1 MRQCR
6 TRSWKGLQVLTFPV
20 VMLALAGCASIEPY
34 QPRNQREEGPEKGVF
49 TGSQGE
55 FVILKRGDE
64 ERGRDCG
71 APVDSG
77 DTEGSARSKEVG
89 D

>member
-1 MRQCR
+1 MRLCR
-6 TRSWKGLQVLTFPV
+6 TGSWKGLQVLTLPV
-20 VMLALAGCASIEPY
+20 VVLALAGCAGIEPY

-49 TGSQGE
+49 TGSQGA

-64 ERGRDCG
+64 ERGRG

-77 DTEGSARSKEVG
+77 DTEGSARSKGVG